1 MSLQKYNCRAVKNW
15 LPFAAVL
22 ELADRQA
29 WGACVRTGVRVRV
42 PLAAPNKH
50 DSFDTNVSETIVL
63 FFCIKNYDTED
74 YSSVTLTFIIWYFFE
89 ESFATQDLYA
99 YGSLD

>member
-1 MSLQKYNCRAVKNW
+1 MTVVRKNKH
-15 LPFAAVL
+15 LIAFFTSIYAPLYCSFA
-22 ELADRQA
+22 
-29 WGACVRTGVRVRV
+29 
-42 PLAAPNKH
+42 NKH

-63 FFCIKNYDTED
+63 FFCIKNYDTDD